1 MENRFR
7 GAGVAL
13 ITPFNSDFTID
24 FEALGNIVDYQISGG
39 VDFLVILGTTAET
52 STLKP
57 KEKQAII
64 SFVAQRVNGRVPL
77 MAGIG
82 GNDTL
87 SIVESIRSFDLS
99 GIDGILSVVP
109 YYNKPTQEG
118 IFRHY
123 MAIAETSPLPLILYN
138 VPARTGISMSAET
151 TLRLANASSKIIATK
166 EASGNFADIC
176 RILRD
181 KPQGFSHISGD
192 DALIVPTISL
202 GGEGVISVL
211 GNLLPG
217 TVSELTHTALKGNF
231 TIAAALQLKIQRI
244 IDLLFIEGNPAGVK
258 AAMHIRN
265 LVQNQLRLP
274 LVPVSQTTYDA
285 IAAELMKFEK
295 A

>member
-1 MENRFR
+1 MFTGSLVAIVTPMFEDGSIDYDSYRHLIEWHIAQGTQGIVAVGTTGESPTVSVQEHCELIKVAVQTAKQR
-7 GAGVAL
+7 IPIIAGAGG
-13 ITPFNSDFTID
+13 NSTR
-24 FEALGNIVDYQISGG
+24 EA
-39 VDFLVILGTTAET
+39 
-52 STLKP
+52 
-57 KEKQAII
+57 
-64 SFVAQRVNGRVPL
+64 
-77 MAGIG
+77 
-82 GNDTL
+82 
-87 SIVESIRSFDLS
+87 VELTEYAKSVGADAC
-99 GIDGILSVVP
+99 LSVVP

-181 KPQGFSHISGD
+181 KPQGFSLISGD

-211 GNLLPG
+211 GNLLPS

-231 TIAAALQLKIQRI
+231 TIAAALQLRIQRI